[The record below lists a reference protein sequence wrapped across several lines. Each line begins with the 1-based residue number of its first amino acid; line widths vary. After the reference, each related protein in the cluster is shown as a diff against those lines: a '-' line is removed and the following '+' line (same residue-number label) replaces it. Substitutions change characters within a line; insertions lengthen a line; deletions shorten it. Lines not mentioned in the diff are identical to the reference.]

1 MSQSASWRN
10 DDKILAHDQE
20 PPKGNSC
27 VYSILH
33 LINAMRIL
41 TTPISGTHIQE
52 DQPQCISHLLSLW

>member
-41 TTPISGTHIQE
+41 TTPISGTHI
-52 DQPQCISHLLSLW
+52 